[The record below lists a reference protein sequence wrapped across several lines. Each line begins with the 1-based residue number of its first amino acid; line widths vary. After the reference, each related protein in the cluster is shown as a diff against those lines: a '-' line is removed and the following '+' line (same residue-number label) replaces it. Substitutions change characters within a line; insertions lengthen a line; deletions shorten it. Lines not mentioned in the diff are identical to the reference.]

1 MANRFSTWARDHL
14 PTRESLASNR
24 WTRPFA
30 KYLLRPSLWRF
41 TRRSVPRAVAVGLLI
56 APIIPVA
63 HTGVAALLA
72 VPVRANIVIAAATT
86 WLINPI
92 TMPAFYY
99 GAFQVGSMLLSADPV
114 GALGKAGA
122 TALGTLVMAVVWSAL
137 GYLLSSLAWRLRI
150 AQKWRA
156 RRKKQ
161 AL

>member
-1 MANRFSTWARDHL
+1 MANRIILWAKGHL
-14 PTRESLASNR
+14 PTRESMASNR
-24 WTRPFA
+24 WTKPFA
-30 KYLLRPSLWRF
+30 KYLMRPSLWRF
-41 TRRSVPRAVAVGLLI
+41 TRRSVPRAVAIGLLV

-86 WLINPI
+86 WLINPFTI
-92 TMPAFYY
+92 PVFYY
-99 GAFQVGSMLLSADPV
+99 GAYEVGSMLLTADPV

-122 TALGTLVMAVVWSAL
+122 TALGTIVMAVVWSAL

-156 RRKKQ
+156 RRKKMVQ
-161 AL
+161 